1 MGKELVTH
9 RERDGPKKRKDLLSW
24 SPHALLKTGALS
36 LLCSIQEPF
45 FFFRVPN
52 TSTLSLSSPPSKK
65 EYFRVYNMYKKILI
79 LKGTTKKDRGGFLA
93 TNCLPRDRQEEEVPF
108 FSNLSRKLRKGDG
121 GSDSLPPPLLIRIPD
136 LVCVVYSLYSVCPP
150 SSSSSFF

>member
-1 MGKELVTH
+1 MVPKSEKIFLV
-9 RERDGPKKRKDLLSW
+9 DP
-24 SPHALLKTGALS
+24 PHALLKTGALS

-52 TSTLSLSSPPSKK
+52 TSTLSLSSPLSKK

-93 TNCLPRDRQEEEVPF
+93 TNCLPRDRQEEEVF
-108 FSNLSRKLRKGDG
+108 F
-121 GSDSLPPPLLIRIPD
+121 
-136 LVCVVYSLYSVCPP
+136 
-150 SSSSSFF
+150 FFQI

>member
-1 MGKELVTH
+1 MVPKSEKIFLV
-9 RERDGPKKRKDLLSW
+9 DP
-24 SPHALLKTGALS
+24 PHALLKTGALS

-52 TSTLSLSSPPSKK
+52 TSTLSLSSPLSKK

-93 TNCLPRDRQEEEVPF
+93 TNCLPRDRQRRSSF
-108 FSNLSRKLRKGDG
+108 FSNFKSKVKKRRWWVRL
-121 GSDSLPPPLLIRIPD
+121 SLPPPYPNTGFGMCGIFSLQ
-136 LVCVVYSLYSVCPP
+136 CVSPL
-150 SSSSSFF
+150 FFFFFFLRVNR